1 MKEQADIRAV
11 TVESLKTFLEQKGE
25 KPFRAKQIQQW
36 LWEKGVQ
43 NFEQM
48 KNLPASLINL
58 LQNHFTLYPS
68 KIEEVKSDNDG
79 TAKVAFQY
87 HDGQVSE
94 GVYIPSGKRVTAC
107 VSVQTGCKLNCAF
120 CATGQLQKGRNMTAG
135 EIFDQVFAIREMA
148 EQAERQLTNIVYMGM
163 GEPLLNYDEVIRS
176 IEKITEKPGLE
187 MSPSRV
193 TLSTAGIVPGIQK
206 LADAK
211 IRFNLAISLH
221 SAINET
227 RNQLMPVNK
236 KYPLEKLSEALQ
248 YFHQKTNAR
257 ITFEYLMLKDVNDSV
272 EQARALAEF
281 CKAFPVKINLI
292 EYNTVPEFDFLP
304 SDEQAINQFTSILE
318 SRNMIV
324 NLRRSRGKEIDAAC
338 GQLANRRQ

>member
-1 MKEQADIRAV
+1 
-11 TVESLKTFLEQKGE
+11 
-25 KPFRAKQIQQW
+25 
-36 LWEKGVQ
+36 
-43 NFEQM
+43 
-48 KNLPASLINL
+48 
-58 LQNHFTLYPS
+58 
-68 KIEEVKSDNDG
+68 
-79 TAKVAFQY
+79 
-87 HDGQVSE
+87 
-94 GVYIPSGKRVTAC
+94 
-107 VSVQTGCKLNCAF
+107 
-120 CATGQLQKGRNMTAG
+120 
-135 EIFDQVFAIREMA
+135 
-148 EQAERQLTNIVYMGM
+148 
-163 GEPLLNYDEVIRS
+163 
-176 IEKITEKPGLE
+176 
-187 MSPSRV
+187 
-193 TLSTAGIVPGIQK
+193 
-206 LADAK
+206 
-211 IRFNLAISLH
+211 
-221 SAINET
+221 
-227 RNQLMPVNK
+227 MPVNK